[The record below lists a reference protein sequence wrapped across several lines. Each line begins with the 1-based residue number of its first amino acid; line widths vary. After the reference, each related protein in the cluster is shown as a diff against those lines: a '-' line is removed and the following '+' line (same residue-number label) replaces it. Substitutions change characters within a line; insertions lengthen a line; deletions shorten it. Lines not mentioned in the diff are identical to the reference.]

1 MKTKKGI
8 FSWIGT
14 GVFTIIGIV
23 YILPILIVL
32 MNSFKK
38 KVYINKEP
46 FRIPSERHLQ
56 VLKTIYLRLINMN
69 F

>member
-23 YILPILIVL
+23 YFDCAPEFI
-32 MNSFKK
+32 
-38 KVYINKEP
+38 
-46 FRIPSERHLQ
+46 
-56 VLKTIYLRLINMN
+56 
-69 F
+69 